1 MCEVSGVS
9 TFRSAAIT
17 ILRKMPN
24 NKRSESQYLY
34 LRTYLCLQVTISK
47 QKGTITTK

>member
-9 TFRSAAIT
+9 TFCSAAIT

-34 LRTYLCLQVTISK
+34 LRTYLCLQININE
-47 QKGTITTK
+47 QRGTITTK

>member
-17 ILRKMPN
+17 ILRKMSN
-24 NKRSESQYLY
+24 SKRSESQYLCNG
-34 LRTYLCLQVTISK
+34 LALKLHAVK
-47 QKGTITTK
+47 L

>member
-24 NKRSESQYLY
+24 NKRSESQYLAY
-34 LRTYLCLQVTISK
+34 AANYRHVPIIGTLLQNK
-47 QKGTITTK
+47 